1 VGAADEVALR
11 TARPQGIRQRQAAH
25 DMAAAHVQGCVGAE
39 GDFHDWQN
47 LMYNELHRIDGRFF
61 IPLLDFFNFL
71 V

>member
-39 GDFHDWQN
+39 GDFQWFHST
-47 LMYNELHRIDGRFF
+47 RITLDVLAIPSRFS
-61 IPLLDFFNFL
+61 
-71 V
+71 